1 MQQTTKYHFNIID
14 PSDDFSPK
22 PLNENAQKLEDAL
35 IAHEGAV
42 SAALAA
48 KADKTA
54 LDAQKSQL
62 DAADKALSQTI
73 TAVEKGANLYHL
85 AGPMVRSSTSDPV
98 FSVDLSGIDINQYR
112 ALLVIARVGARG
124 EITAGSIKALVSATE
139 GFYTGSMVWFLNTGT
154 TVTVLTKT
162 VSYNTITGYY
172 GASLGGQF
180 SETGWSQMTRISGNS
195 TVMTMD
201 VYGLKA

>member
-1 MQQTTKYHFNIID
+1 MQQTAKYKFNIID

-35 IAHEGAV
+35 IAHEGTV
-42 SAALAA
+42 SAALSQH
-48 KADKTA
+48 KAET
-54 LDAQKSQL
+54 
-62 DAADKALSQTI
+62 DAALEAHKAET
-73 TAVEKGANLYHL
+73 TATVAAVEKGANFYHL

-112 ALLVIARVGARG
+112 ALLVIARVGAKG
-124 EITAGSIKALVSATE
+124 EITAGSMKATVSTTS

-154 TVTVLTKT
+154 TVTVMTET
-162 VSYNTITGYY
+162 VSYFTTDKSHGI
-172 GASLGGQF
+172 SIGGQF
-180 SETGWSQMTRISGNS
+180 SETGWSQMTRISGNN